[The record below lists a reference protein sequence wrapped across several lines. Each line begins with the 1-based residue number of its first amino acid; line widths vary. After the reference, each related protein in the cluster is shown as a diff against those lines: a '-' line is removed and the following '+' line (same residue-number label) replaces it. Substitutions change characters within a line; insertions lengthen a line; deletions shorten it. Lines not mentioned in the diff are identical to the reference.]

1 MKDYVDRNLSIIPNW
16 EVSMVNIY
24 GHLMRLYRVIRAV
37 DYFDLS
43 IEKLQDENSK
53 LFESFVVRYGNN
65 LVL

>member
-1 MKDYVDRNLSIIPNW
+1 MPNW
-16 EVSMVNIY
+16 EVSIVNIS
-24 GHLMRLYRVIRAV
+24 GDLMRLYRVILAV